1 MQRIVEKWVYAAA
14 IIPNGKNPDQAL
26 KQRGI
31 PRSEWSWIKGL
42 RGHNIHNAA
51 AGVMDYRTGEVL
63 AYMGS
68 ASYTAKG
75 SKKMQPQ
82 FDVLSTG
89 YRQPGS
95 SIKPLIYLIG
105 IDDKTMTALKK
116 ANPGYN
122 RLIIKAGT
130 YPKQT
135 ADVPVIGYSTHVVAA
150 CDLPE
155 NTVYQ
160 MTKAMAGNIS
170 GMAAVVKA
178 IDGVTPKDMALDI
191 GVPFHKGAAKFYKEV
206 GAL

>member
-1 MQRIVEKWVYAAA
+1 MT
-14 IIPNGKNPDQAL
+14 D
-26 KQRGI
+26 
-31 PRSEWSWIKGL
+31 
-42 RGHNIHNAA
+42 GHAQVFTLGTTA
-51 AGVMDYRTGEVL
+51 PASAVMDL
-63 AYMGS
+63 AS
-68 ASYTAKG
+68 AR
-75 SKKMQPQ
+75 
-82 FDVLSTG
+82 DVTLV
-89 YRQPGS
+89 PV
-95 SIKPLIYLIG
+95 
-105 IDDKTMTALKK
+105 DNKTMDALKK